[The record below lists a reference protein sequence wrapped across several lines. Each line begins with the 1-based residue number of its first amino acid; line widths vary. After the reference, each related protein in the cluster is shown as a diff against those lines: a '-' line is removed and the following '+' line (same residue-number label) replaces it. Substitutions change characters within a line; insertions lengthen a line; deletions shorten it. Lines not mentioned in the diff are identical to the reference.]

1 MADELS
7 RKWEIS
13 RRRVLGTMAKVAGIG
28 ALGSL
33 SGARAAL
40 AQAGGPWS
48 QVPKSKVDKLNFVV
62 WTYGDIYTRI
72 SKQFET
78 DWGVKVESTISS
90 FNDHPAKLT

>member
-13 RRRVLGTMAKVAGIG
+13 RRRVLETMAKVAGIG

-62 WTYGDIYTRI
+62 WT
-72 SKQFET
+72 
-78 DWGVKVESTISS
+78 
-90 FNDHPAKLT
+90 